1 MRRRALGGML
11 PRRVVRNKPLELPG
25 DAPYAEFLTGS
36 GTRAASTTMVFA
48 GLLRNLLRDPGI
60 GNRVVPII
68 PDEARTFGMDALF
81 SEVKIY
87 APFGQTYEPVDAGMV
102 LSYRE
107 AVDGQILEEGI
118 TEAGAMGSFTAAGTA
133 YATHGQ
139 AVIPFYIYYS
149 MFGYQRVGDLIW
161 AFGDSRGRGF
171 MLGGTAGRTTLNGEG
186 LQHEDGHS
194 PLLFSAIPNVRIY
207 DPAFAYEL
215 ATVIRDGMR
224 RMYVDGE
231 DIFYYITLYN
241 ENYPM
246 PPMPEG
252 SEEGILRGL
261 YLYKAADGERA
272 HRARI
277 LASGSAVQ
285 AAVEAQ
291 AMLLEQHDVAAEVW
305 SATSYQ
311 LLRQDA
317 LDVERWN
324 RLHPDA
330 EPRVSYV
337 DEQLG
342 GDGGPIVAVTD
353 YMKAVPDQVGRF
365 MKVPFIP
372 LGTDGYG
379 RSDTRVALRRH
390 FEVDAGSISVA
401 VLDGLAQQDRLPRH
415 VVAAAIEHHGLDTE
429 LVDPRYR

>member
-1 MRRRALGGML
+1 
-11 PRRVVRNKPLELPG
+11 VVRSRPLELPG
-25 DAPYAEFLTGS
+25 DALYSEFITGS

-60 GNRVVPII
+60 GNRIVPII

-87 APFGQTYEPVDAGMV
+87 APFGQRYEPVDAGMV

-118 TEAGAMGSFTAAGTA
+118 TEAGSMGSFTAAGTA

-252 SEEGILRGL
+252 SEDGILRGL
-261 YLYKAADGERA
+261 YLYRLPDGERT

-277 LASGSAVQ
+277 VASGSAMQ
-285 AAVEAQ
+285 AALEAQ
-291 AMLLEQHDVAAEVW
+291 AVLLEQHDVAAEVW
-305 SATSYQ
+305 SAPSFQ
-311 LLRQDA
+311 LLRTDA
-317 LDVERWN
+317 LEVERWN

-342 GDGGPIVAVTD
+342 GADGPIVAVTD
-353 YMKAVPDQVGRF
+353 YMKAVPDQIGRF
-365 MKVPFIP
+365 VPGPFIP

-390 FEVDAGSISVA
+390 FEVDAGSIAVA

-415 VVAAAIEHHGLDTE
+415 VVAAALEHYGIDTE
-429 LVDPRYR
+429 VGDPRSR

>member
-1 MRRRALGGML
+1 
-11 PRRVVRNKPLELPG
+11 
-25 DAPYAEFLTGS
+25 
-36 GTRAASTTMVFA
+36 
-48 GLLRNLLRDPGI
+48 
-60 GNRVVPII
+60 
-68 PDEARTFGMDALF
+68 MDALF

-87 APFGQTYEPVDAGMV
+87 APFGQSYEPVDAGMV

-118 TEAGAMGSFTAAGTA
+118 TEAGSMGSFTAAGTA

-161 AFGDSRGRGF
+161 AFGNSRGRGF

-194 PLLFSAIPNVRIY
+194 PCSSARYRTCASTI
-207 DPAFAYEL
+207 PAFAYEL

-252 SEEGILRGL
+252 SEDGILRGL

-285 AAVEAQ
+285 AAVAAQ
-291 AMLLEQHDVAAEVW
+291 AMLAEQHDVAADVW
-305 SATSYQ
+305 SATSFQ
-311 LLRQDA
+311 LLRHDA
-317 LDVERWN
+317 LEVERWN

-330 EPRVSYV
+330 EPRVSFV

-342 GDGGPIVAVTD
+342 GRRRTHRGGD
-353 YMKAVPDQVGRF
+353 RLHEGCS
-365 MKVPFIP
+365 
-372 LGTDGYG
+372 
-379 RSDTRVALRRH
+379 RSDRALLHSPVHPARHRRLWPQRHTRRVAPALR
-390 FEVDAGSISVA
+390 G
-401 VLDGLAQQDRLPRH
+401 
-415 VVAAAIEHHGLDTE
+415 
-429 LVDPRYR
+429 

>member
-1 MRRRALGGML
+1 
-11 PRRVVRNKPLELPG
+11 
-25 DAPYAEFLTGS
+25 
-36 GTRAASTTMVFA
+36 MVFA

-87 APFGQTYEPVDAGMV
+87 APFGQQYEPVDAGMV

-107 AVDGQILEEGI
+107 ATDGQILEEGI
-118 TEAGAMGSFTAAGTA
+118 TEAGSMGSFTAAGTA

-224 RMYVDGE
+224 RMYVEGD
-231 DIFYYITLYN
+231 DVFYYITLYN

-252 SEEGILRGL
+252 SEDGILRGL
-261 YLYKAADGERA
+261 YLYRTPEAGRA
-272 HRARI
+272 HTARI
-277 LASGSAVQ
+277 VASGTAVQ
-285 AAVEAQ
+285 AALEAQ

-305 SATSYQ
+305 SATSFQ
-311 LLRQDA
+311 LLREDA
-317 LDVERWN
+317 LEVERWN

-337 DEQLG
+337 EQQLG
-342 GDGGPIVAVTD
+342 GDDGPIVAVTD
-353 YMKAVPDQVGRF
+353 YMKAVPDQIGRF
-365 MKVPFIP
+365 VSSPFIP

-379 RSDTRVALRRH
+379 RSDTRLALRRP
-390 FEVDAGSISVA
+390 FEVDAGSIAVA
-401 VLDGLAQQDRLPRH
+401 VLDGLVRQDRLPRH
-415 VVAAAIEHHGLDTE
+415 VVAAAIELHGIDAE
-429 LVDPRYR
+429 VADPRSR